1 MDDDGLQMLNQTDNT
16 TYGIDLSKD
25 WTNSTLS
32 PVQAKRPTDA
42 VPLLSESL
50 WFDEKQNSIYSFGSF
65 RSFATGVLDSLN
77 PPVESIWG
85 FKQNGSGSAT
95 WYQVMGPAGTT
106 PFLSNVHRIAR
117 GMSTSDGNRA
127 YYLGGFYSWE
137 TSPSSV
143 NSEDR
148 ILSPGLLMFDFNTLT
163 ITNSSDGGYLS
174 PQVEES
180 KGSRPGAMINV
191 PTYGDDGILVILPS
205 GRNRRDFAFDNVT
218 LYDKQ
223 NQKWYSQTTSGDIP
237 EPRTAFCAVGVGGD
251 EKSSF
256 EM

>member
-1 MDDDGLQMLNQTDNT
+1 MLNRTDNT

-32 PVQAKRPTDA
+32 PVQTKRPTDA

-50 WFDEKQNSIYSFGSF
+50 WYDEKQNSIYCFGGF
-65 RSFATGVLDSLN
+65 RSFATGVLNSLE

-85 FKQNGSGSAT
+85 FKQKGEGSAP
-95 WYQVMGPAGTT
+95 WYQVMGPNSPT
-106 PFLSNVHRIAR
+106 PFPSNVHRIAR

-137 TSPSSV
+137 TSLSSV
-143 NSEDR
+143 NSDDR
-148 ILSPGLLMFDFNTLT
+148 ILPPGLLMFDFNTLK

-174 PQVEES
+174 FGELN
-180 KGSRPGAMINV
+180 GSRPGAMINI

-205 GRNRRDFAFDNVT
+205 GRNRRDSAFDNVT
-218 LYDKQ
+218 LYDKR

-237 EPRTAFCAVGVGGD
+237 EPRTGFCAVGVEGD